1 MHTFRFILVVPLLL
15 GGAIVLA
22 QSPEEKV
29 QEILAKL
36 DAGESIENMVINLS
50 DINFETG
57 TAKLEPMAES
67 YLEKVVHLLTK
78 APNIDLF
85 IKGHADITG
94 SDDINRRLSLDR
106 ALSVQLYL
114 LEKGIAPAR
123 LTAQGFGSEQPV
135 AANNTAEGRALNRRV
150 ELEVLRRKEVETIQ
164 DIIVLRDRQRIG
176 SRVLDYDSRKV
187 RYQQFTSEDTLTLSA
202 ERVDTIY
209 FSDGTFTVFEHAE
222 KNKFNLAEW
231 WSENVHVFKESA
243 SFRQGNFVLGLGAGL
258 RNNIGISNDQHQ
270 IRIPPLLLI
279 AEMPLGHNLGVGLSA
294 GTMRWQ
300 IPEVDDVTYT
310 YYAVSSRV
318 AYHFNL
324 GRKLDVYTGVTL
336 TGRRI
341 TKDVA
346 GVSIYRQ
353 KIDPGLLLGV
363 RYYLN
368 NSFGFFAE
376 IGDESVAYPKA
387 GLTLKFGN

>member
-1 MHTFRFILVVPLLL
+1 MYTFRFILVVPLLL
-15 GGAIVLA
+15 GVTIVLA
-22 QSPEEKV
+22 QSPEKKV

-150 ELEVLRRKEVETIQ
+150 ELEVLKRKEVETIQ

-176 SRVLDYDSRKV
+176 SRVLDYDARKV
-187 RYQQFTSEDTLTLSA
+187 RYQQFTSEDTLTLPA

-209 FSDGTFTVFEHAE
+209 FSDGTFTVFEHTE
-222 KNKFNLAEW
+222 KNKFDLSEW
-231 WSENVHVFKESA
+231 WRENVHVFKESA
-243 SFRQGNFVLGLGAGL
+243 SFHQGNFVLGVGAGL

-270 IRIPPLLLI
+270 IQIPPLLLI
-279 AEMPLGHNLGVGLSA
+279 AEKSLGHNLGVGLSA
-294 GTMRWQ
+294 GTMRWSRNEDTG
-300 IPEVDDVTYT
+300 IDYM
-310 YYAVSSRV
+310 YYALGLRL

-324 GRKLDVYTGVTL
+324 GERFDLYAGGAVTGRMSTVSNGEVTL
-336 TGRRI
+336 RKRRA
-341 TKDVA
+341 DV
-346 GVSIYRQ
+346 
-353 KIDPGLLLGV
+353 GLLLGA

-368 NSFGFFAE
+368 KSFGFFAE
-376 IGDESVAYPKA
+376 IGDESVAYYRG
-387 GLTLKFGN
+387 GLAFRFGN